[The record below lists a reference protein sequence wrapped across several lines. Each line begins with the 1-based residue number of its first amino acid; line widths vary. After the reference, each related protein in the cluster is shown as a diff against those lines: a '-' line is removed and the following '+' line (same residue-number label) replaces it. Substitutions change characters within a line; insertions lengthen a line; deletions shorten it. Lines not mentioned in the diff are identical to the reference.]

1 MVIRSK
7 EEIAILL
14 ATYNGEKYL
23 AEQLD
28 SLLNQSFHNWCLYV
42 HDDGSKDRTVSI
54 LKEYAAR
61 YPDKIILID
70 APSTGGAKNNF
81 LFLLNIVDAP
91 YFMFCDQDDVW
102 LPEKIE
108 KTYRWMKAVEQDKPA
123 LVFTD
128 LQVVDQDGKVIA
140 PRMSEYQKLN
150 MKKNRVEDFLTEN
163 VVTGCT
169 VMINRQLA
177 DLARKASDPSRI
189 IMHDWWFAIV
199 AARFGVIS
207 CLDEPLILYRQHGIN
222 TIGAKKLG
230 IHYIIER
237 LSHGKDV
244 RNALNATRAQAQHVS
259 EVFSL
264 PPDDVI
270 TQYGNIAEK
279 KKLERQLFYA
289 QNHIYKSGLAR
300 NIGFILWG

>member
-1 MVIRSK
+1 MDLKSREK
-7 EEIAILL
+7 IAILL

-28 SLLNQSFHNWCLYV
+28 SLLNQSFQNWCLYV
-42 HDDGSKDRTVSI
+42 HDDGSKDKTVSI
-54 LKEYAAR
+54 LQEYAAR

-81 LFLLNIVDAP
+81 LFLLNVVDAP
-91 YFMFCDQDDVW
+91 YFMFCDQDDIW

-128 LQVVDQDGKVIA
+128 LRVVDQDGKVIA

-150 MKKNRVEDFLTEN
+150 MKKSRAEDFLAEN

-177 DLARKASDPSRI
+177 DLARRATDPSKI
-189 IMHDWWFAIV
+189 IMHDWWMAIV

-222 TIGAKKLG
+222 NIGAKKLG
-230 IHYIIER
+230 KDYVIDR
-237 LSHGKDV
+237 LTHGKDV
-244 RNALNATRAQAQHVS
+244 RNALEATRIQAKYVS
-259 EVFSL
+259 DVFSL

-270 TQYGNIAEK
+270 KQYGNIAEK